1 MKDLNIENYW
11 WRKLKIQINGKV
23 SHVHWLEDFILL
35 FHNTESDLQIQSGYL
50 LLPFLLSVP
59 APAKRWFPC
68 LGFTSP
74 LTGKS
79 QACLWPHSYSR
90 GCTWVC
96 IKRLTICLFECQHSL
111 LSLCTLKRGR
121 QKVGS
126 FTITCCPVPLS
137 ISLLG
142 IKTSKEVSV
151 ERTWP
156 LKPWVGIPAIIT
168 SCATLSKL
176 LYFSA
181 LPRLWNPAS
190 QDVVNI

>member
-11 WRKLKIQINGKV
+11 WRKLKIQINGKL
-23 SHVHWLEDFILL
+23 SHVHWLEDLILL
-35 FHNTESDLQIQSGYL
+35 FHNTESDLQIQSEICHFPSCSVSQPQPNAGFPVWASSHSQVNPKPASL
-50 LLPFLLSVP
+50 LIHIP
-59 APAKRWFPC
+59 
-68 LGFTSP
+68 
-74 LTGKS
+74 
-79 QACLWPHSYSR
+79 R
-90 GCTWVC
+90 GCTWVY

-156 LKPWVGIPAIIT
+156 LKPWVGIPVIIT
-168 SCATLSKL
+168 SCATFSKL

-190 QDVVNI
+190 QDIVSI